1 MLNINGAF
9 QMDTTANDNDPRD
22 RFPRG
27 DAAGFRALLLDQQR
41 RLTSDNPANIVLELT
56 SEVRHSHISLTLSL
70 LFWLAALTATAW
82 SYVTYQSIGL
92 KLFTSMATIWTALWT
107 AYLAKGLNKPRLGEL
122 TVLTALLGFVGML
135 LTAST
140 QLGFPLQT
148 SGGLSLFAFA
158 SLIVAYLTFSH
169 VGLMTSVSA
178 CFVWA
183 ALFFDGYLVPSKFLI
198 LLPVLIFGQVWL
210 ASVLKSRTA
219 IFGAIVASYVW
230 VGGFAW
236 LQFVAGGLSPLYI
249 AAGTFT
255 LGGAHL
261 LASKA
266 ADDEGFESA
275 PIHIL
280 FAWSVAILGAIGVQ
294 HYSLFS
300 GADIWSQSTP
310 TGALQKIAW
319 GMLIWGALCFI
330 AASGLIRRR
339 HGRMAL
345 WGIGLLISLYA
356 LLPLSVFFEGH
367 LNNVVSTQFS
377 TGMHPVF
384 GMFLGGLI
392 IASATMFMINNIR
405 RGRPFLSVAGI
416 VVIAMQADLAFKP
429 IFMQDT
435 QNILTLL
442 TGFCVG
448 FGFIALMGKAQFDP
462 NAPQRR
468 LQHLKKS

>member
-1 MLNINGAF
+1 
-9 QMDTTANDNDPRD
+9 MDTIANDNDPRD

-41 RLTSDNPANIVLELT
+41 RLTTDNPANIVLELT
-56 SEVRHSHISLTLSL
+56 SEVRHSHVSLILSL
-70 LFWLAALTATAW
+70 LFWLAALTATVW
-82 SYVTYQSIGL
+82 SYFTYQSIGL
-92 KLFTSMATIWTALWT
+92 KLFSSMATIWTALWA

-122 TVLTALLGFVGML
+122 TVLTALIGFVGML
-135 LTAST
+135 ITAST

-158 SLIVAYLTFSH
+158 SLVVAYLTFSH
-169 VGLMTSVSA
+169 IGLITSVSA

-183 ALFFDGYLVPSKFLI
+183 ALFFDGYLVPSNFLMLLPFLI
-198 LLPVLIFGQVWL
+198 LGQVWL

-236 LQFVAGGLSPLYI
+236 LQYVAGGLSPLYI
-249 AAGTFT
+249 AAGMFT

-280 FAWSVAILGAIGVQ
+280 FAWCVAIMGAIGVQ

-300 GADIWSQSTP
+300 GHEIWSQNTS

-319 GMLIWGALCFI
+319 GMVVWGALCFI
-330 AASGLIRRR
+330 VASGLIRRR

-345 WGIGLLISLYA
+345 WGIGLLISLYM
-356 LLPLSVFFEGH
+356 LLPLSVFFEDH
-367 LNNVVSTQFS
+367 LNNVATSQFS
-377 TGMHPVF
+377 AGLHPVL

-392 IASATMFMINNIR
+392 MASATMFIINNIR

-416 VVIAMQADLAFKP
+416 VVIALQTDLAFSSVF
-429 IFMQDT
+429 IQDT
-435 QNILTLL
+435 QNVLIMF

-448 FGFIALMGKAQFDP
+448 FGFITLMGKAQFDP

-468 LQHLKKS
+468 LQYLKKA